1 MIYAAVL
8 TRHSRHMKCIISGGT
23 GFIGRRVVDRL
34 LRNSHYV
41 GVWSRKPG
49 LDRRT
54 AVATHIWDP
63 LAGDPPLESLNGM
76 DCVIH
81 LAGENVAQRWTPEVK
96 RRIRDS
102 RVLSTQSIVDSIG
115 LVRHK
120 PHILVCASAIGI
132 YGDRGDEILSE
143 ASVPGS
149 GFLADTCRAWEAEAD
164 RACRYGMRVVK
175 IRIGFVLGKDGGAL
189 QKMVPAFRAFVGGKL
204 GSGKQWMPWIHVD
217 DVAEIFGHAVES
229 EISGVWNATA
239 PNPVRNSEFTRE
251 LARALGRPA
260 LFPVPPIALKLAFGE
275 FAQHM
280 IDSAR
285 VVPENLTKAGFPFRH
300 PDLAPALEN
309 ILA

>member
-1 MIYAAVL
+1 
-8 TRHSRHMKCIISGGT
+8 MKCIISGGT
-23 GFIGRRVVDRL
+23 GFIGRHVVDRL
-34 LRNSHYV
+34 LKDSHYV

-54 AVATHIWDP
+54 AVATHSWDP

-96 RRIRDS
+96 RRILDS
-102 RVLSTQSIVDSIG
+102 RVLGTQRIVDTIEQ
-115 LVRHK
+115 VMHK
-120 PHILVCASAIGI
+120 PKILICASAIGI
-132 YGDRGDEILSE
+132 YGDRGDEILTE
-143 ASVPGS
+143 ASVPGT

-164 RACRYGMRVVK
+164 RARRFGMRVVK
-175 IRIGFVLGKDGGAL
+175 IRIGFVLGKEGGAL
-189 QKMVPAFRAFVGGKL
+189 QKMVPAFRAFAGGRL

-217 DVAEIFGHAVES
+217 DVAEIFAYAVEN
-229 EISGVWNATA
+229 EISGVWNATS

-251 LARALGRPA
+251 LARTLGRPA
-260 LFPVPPIALKLAFGE
+260 LFPVPPAALKLAYGE

-285 VVPENLTKAGFPFRH
+285 VVPEALVKAGFRFRH
-300 PDLAPALEN
+300 PELPEALRDLLGS
-309 ILA
+309 

>member
-1 MIYAAVL
+1 
-8 TRHSRHMKCIISGGT
+8 MKCIVSGGT

-34 LRNSHYV
+34 LQNSHYV

-54 AVATHIWDP
+54 AVATHTWDP
-63 LAGDPPLESLNGM
+63 LEGDPPPESLNGM

-102 RVLSTQSIVDSIG
+102 RVLGTQRIVDTIG
-115 LVRHK
+115 RVRHK
-120 PHILVCASAIGI
+120 PRIFICASAIGI
-132 YGDRGDEILSE
+132 YGDRGDEILTE
-143 ASVPGS
+143 ASVPGT

-164 RACRYGMRVVK
+164 RASRYGIRVVK
-175 IRIGFVLGKDGGAL
+175 IRIGFVLGKAGGAL

-204 GSGKQWMPWIHVD
+204 GSGKQWMPWVHLD
-217 DVAEIFGHAVES
+217 DIAEIFGHAVEN

-239 PNPVRNSEFTRE
+239 PNPVRNSEFTKE
-251 LARALGRPA
+251 LAGALGRPA
-260 LFPVPPIALKLAFGE
+260 LFPVPPLALKLAFGE

-280 IDSAR
+280 LDSAR
-285 VVPENLTKAGFPFRH
+285 VIPENLTRAGFQFRH
-300 PDLAPALEN
+300 TDVRQALAD
-309 ILA
+309 ILR